1 MKNIFTAAL
10 VLTASLS
17 FGQNMKKEKMTVS
30 YIQPPMVHL
39 EDGMGYTSQVV
50 LDYEEEINA
59 ELAKAEEEYQQA
71 LSEYPEKEAAAKAA
85 YDQRYAEYEKA
96 LEEWNSKGTMGKII
110 EKQVL
115 ENSKPSAPGSYYPPS
130 KPYKRQVTHQ
140 KLFNADQLASTYC
153 RIEGLNQDPNG
164 VQIEVHL
171 FGFENDDPV
180 VKKKEYTQVDSK
192 TKAKKTIIKSHWEFN
207 YRHSMSL
214 RAVHPNGTII
224 FDEVP
229 SSIADYKLYASA
241 DETRS
246 HPSTNANTFVEN
258 LQPKIVETNMGVIN
272 WMLNDKL
279 GTTEQKRDVQIIFV
293 KNKKGEYDDLE
304 NSMFDAKEGYNMLT
318 SRPDE
323 AKAKIARAIE
333 AWEGAL
339 EEGDMDDKKARI
351 NKKVIPDLYK
361 NLLLACALTE
371 EFTRAEDHFNA
382 TLRLDFSRGDEKDL
396 KETMLLVNDLKER
409 HQK

>member
-1 MKNIFTAAL
+1 MKNIFSAAL
-10 VLTASLS
+10 VLTACLS

-39 EDGMGYTSQVV
+39 EDGMGYTSQVI
-50 LDYEEEINA
+50 LDYEEEINT

-71 LSEYPEKEAAAKAA
+71 LAEYPEKEATAKAA

-115 ENSKPSAPGSYYPPS
+115 ENNKPSAPGSYYPPS

-153 RIEGLNQDPNG
+153 RIDGLNQDPNG

-304 NSMFDAKEGYNMLT
+304 NAMFDAKEGYNMLT

-323 AKAKIARAIE
+323 AKAKIASAIE

-339 EEGDMDDKKARI
+339 AEGDMDDKKARI
-351 NKKVIPDLYK
+351 NKKVLPDLYK

-409 HQK
+409 HQM

>member
-1 MKNIFTAAL
+1 MKKIFTAAFF
-10 VLTASLS
+10 LTASLS

-30 YIQPPMVHL
+30 YIQPPIVHL
-39 EDGMGYTSQVV
+39 EEGMGYTNQVI
-50 LDYEEEINA
+50 LDYEAEINA
-59 ELAKAEEEYQQA
+59 ELAKAEEEYKQA
-71 LSEYPEKEAAAKAA
+71 LAEYPEKEAVAKTA

-153 RIEGLNQDPNG
+153 RIDGLDQDPNG
-164 VQIEVHL
+164 VKIEVHL

-192 TKAKKTIIKSHWEFN
+192 TKAKKTIVKSHWEFN

-229 SSIADYKLYASA
+229 SSIADYKRYASA

-258 LQPKIVETNMGVIN
+258 LQPKIVETNMGIIN

-304 NSMFDAKEGYNMLT
+304 NAMFDAKEGYNMLT
-318 SRPDE
+318 SRPDN
-323 AKAKIARAIE
+323 ARAKISSAIE

-339 EEGDMDDKKARI
+339 EEGDMNDKKARI
-351 NKKVIPDLYK
+351 NKKVLPDLYK

-371 EFTRAEDHFNA
+371 EFTRAEDHYNA

>member
-1 MKNIFTAAL
+1 MKKIFTAAFF
-10 VLTASLS
+10 LTASFS

-30 YIQPPMVHL
+30 YIQPPIVHL
-39 EDGMGYTSQVV
+39 EEGMGYTNQVI
-50 LDYEEEINA
+50 LDYEAEINA

-71 LSEYPEKEAAAKAA
+71 LAEYPEKEAVAKTA

-153 RIEGLNQDPNG
+153 RIDGLDQDPNG
-164 VQIEVHL
+164 VKIEVHL

-192 TKAKKTIIKSHWEFN
+192 TKAKKTIVKSHWEFN

-229 SSIADYKLYASA
+229 SSIADYKRYASA

-258 LQPKIVETNMGVIN
+258 LQPKIVETNMGIIN

-304 NSMFDAKEGYNMLT
+304 NAMFDAKEGYNMLT
-318 SRPDE
+318 SRPDN
-323 AKAKIARAIE
+323 ARAKISSAIE

-339 EEGDMDDKKARI
+339 EEGDMNDKKARI
-351 NKKVIPDLYK
+351 NKKVLPDLYK

-371 EFTRAEDHFNA
+371 EFTRAEDHYNA

>member
-1 MKNIFTAAL
+1 MKKVFTL
-10 VLTASLS
+10 VLLLTACLS
-17 FGQNMKKEKMTVS
+17 FSQNMKKEKMTVS

-39 EDGMGYTSQVV
+39 EEGMGYTSQVI
-50 LDYEEEINA
+50 LDYEEEING

-71 LSEYPEKEAAAKAA
+71 LAEYPEKEAAAKAA
-85 YDQRYAEYEKA
+85 YDQRYSEYEKA

-140 KLFNADQLASTYC
+140 KIFNSDQLASTYC

-214 RAVHPNGTII
+214 RAVHPNGAII

-229 SSIADYKLYASA
+229 SRIADYKLYASA

-258 LQPKIVETNMGVIN
+258 LQPKIVETNMGIIN

-293 KNKKGEYDDLE
+293 KNKKGEFDDLE
-304 NSMFDAKEGYNMLT
+304 NAMFDAKEGYNMLT

-323 AKAKIARAIE
+323 AKAKITSAIE
-333 AWEGAL
+333 AWESAL
-339 EEGDMDDKKARI
+339 EEGDINDKKARI

-371 EFTRAEDHFNA
+371 EFTKAEDHYNA
-382 TLRLDFSRGDEKDL
+382 TLRLDFRRGDEKDL

>member
-1 MKNIFTAAL
+1 MKKIFTAAL
-10 VLTASLS
+10 LLSAGLS
-17 FGQNMKKEKMTVS
+17 FGQNMQKEKMTVS
-30 YIQPPMVHL
+30 YLQPPMVHL
-39 EDGMGYTSQVV
+39 EEGMGYTSQVI

-71 LSEYPEKEAAAKAA
+71 MAEYPEKEAAAKAA

-96 LEEWNSKGTMGKII
+96 LEEWNSKRTMGKII
-110 EKQVL
+110 EKQFL

-153 RIEGLNQDPNG
+153 RIDGLDQDPNG
-164 VQIEVHL
+164 VKIEVHL

-192 TKAKKTIIKSHWEFN
+192 TKAKKTIVKSHWEFN

-229 SSIADYKLYASA
+229 SSIADYKRYASA

-258 LQPKIVETNMGVIN
+258 LQPKIVETNMGIIN

-304 NSMFDAKEGYNMLT
+304 NAMFDAKEGYNMLT
-318 SRPDE
+318 SRPDN
-323 AKAKIARAIE
+323 ARAKISSAIE

-339 EEGDMDDKKARI
+339 EEGDMNDKKARI
-351 NKKVIPDLYK
+351 NKKVLPDLYK

-371 EFTRAEDHFNA
+371 EFTRAEDHYNA

>member
-1 MKNIFTAAL
+1 MKNIFTAAFF
-10 VLTASLS
+10 LTASLS

-30 YIQPPMVHL
+30 YIQPPIVHL
-39 EDGMGYTSQVV
+39 EEGMGYTNQVI
-50 LDYEEEINA
+50 LDYEAEINA

-71 LSEYPEKEAAAKAA
+71 LAEYPEKEAVAKTA

-153 RIEGLNQDPNG
+153 RIDGLDQDPNG
-164 VQIEVHL
+164 VKIEVHL

-192 TKAKKTIIKSHWEFN
+192 TKAKKTIVKSHWEFN

-229 SSIADYKLYASA
+229 SSIADYKRYASA

-258 LQPKIVETNMGVIN
+258 LQPKIVETNMGIIN

-304 NSMFDAKEGYNMLT
+304 NAMFDAKEGYNMLT
-318 SRPDE
+318 SRPDN
-323 AKAKIARAIE
+323 ARAKISSAIE

-339 EEGDMDDKKARI
+339 EEGDMNDKKARI
-351 NKKVIPDLYK
+351 NKKVLPDLYK

-371 EFTRAEDHFNA
+371 EFTRAEDHYNA

>member
-1 MKNIFTAAL
+1 MKNIFTTAL

-17 FGQNMKKEKMTVS
+17 YGQNMKKEKMTVS

-39 EDGMGYTSQVV
+39 EDGMGYTSQVI

-71 LSEYPEKEAAAKAA
+71 LAEYPEKEATAKAA

-115 ENSKPSAPGSYYPPS
+115 ENNKPSAPGSYYPPS

-153 RIEGLNQDPNG
+153 RIDGLNQDPNG

-304 NSMFDAKEGYNMLT
+304 NAMFDAKEGYNMLT

-323 AKAKIARAIE
+323 AKAKIASAIE

>member
-39 EDGMGYTSQVV
+39 EDGMGYTSQVI

-323 AKAKIARAIE
+323 AKAKIASAIE

>member
-10 VLTASLS
+10 LLTASFS

-30 YIQPPMVHL
+30 YVQPPMVHL
-39 EDGMGYTSQVV
+39 EDGTGYTSQVI
-50 LDYEEEINA
+50 LDYEKEINA
-59 ELAKAEEEYQQA
+59 ELAKTEEEYQQA
-71 LSEYPEKEAAAKAA
+71 LAEYPEKEAAAKAA

-110 EKQVL
+110 QKQIL
-115 ENSKPSAPGSYYPPS
+115 ENSKPSPPGSYYPPS

-140 KLFNADQLASTYC
+140 KLFNADQLTSTYC
-153 RIEGLNQDPNG
+153 RIDGLKQDPNG
-164 VQIEVHL
+164 VRIEVHL

-192 TKAKKTIIKSHWEFN
+192 TKAIKTIIKSHWEFN

-229 SSIADYKLYASA
+229 SSIADYKRYASA

-246 HPSTNANTFVEN
+246 HPSTNANTFIEN

-293 KNKKGEYDDLE
+293 KNKKGKYNDLE
-304 NSMFDAKEGYNMLT
+304 NAMFDAKEGYNMLT

-323 AKAKIARAIE
+323 AKAKIAGAIE

-361 NLLLACALTE
+361 NLLLACALSE
-371 EFTRAEDHFNA
+371 EFTRAEDHYNA
-382 TLRLDFSRGDEKDL
+382 TLRIDFSRSDEKDL

>member
-1 MKNIFTAAL
+1 MKKVFTL
-10 VLTASLS
+10 VLLLSACLS
-17 FGQNMKKEKMTVS
+17 FSQNMKKEKMTVS
-30 YIQPPMVHL
+30 YSQPPMVHL
-39 EDGMGYTSQVV
+39 EEGMGYTSQVI

-71 LSEYPEKEAAAKAA
+71 LAEYPEKEAAAKAA

-130 KPYKRQVTHQ
+130 KPYKRQVMHQ
-140 KLFNADQLASTYC
+140 KIFNSDQLASTYC

-224 FDEVP
+224 FDEVT

-258 LQPKIVETNMGVIN
+258 LQPKIVETNMGIIN

-279 GTTEQKRDVQIIFV
+279 GTTDQKRYVQIIFV
-293 KNKKGEYDDLE
+293 KNKKGEFDDLE
-304 NSMFDAKEGYNMLT
+304 NAMFDAKEGYNMLT

-323 AKAKIARAIE
+323 AKAKITSAIE
-333 AWEGAL
+333 AWESAL
-339 EEGDMDDKKARI
+339 EEGDMNDKKARI

-371 EFTRAEDHFNA
+371 EFTKAEDHYNA

>member
-1 MKNIFTAAL
+1 MKKIFTAAL
-10 VLTASLS
+10 LLATSLS

-30 YIQPPMVHL
+30 YIQPPIVHL
-39 EDGMGYTSQVV
+39 EEGMGYTNQVI
-50 LDYEEEINA
+50 LDYEAEINA

-71 LSEYPEKEAAAKAA
+71 LAEYPEKEAVAKTA

-153 RIEGLNQDPNG
+153 RIDGLDQDPNG
-164 VQIEVHL
+164 VKIEVHL

-192 TKAKKTIIKSHWEFN
+192 TKAKKTIVKSHWEFN

-229 SSIADYKLYASA
+229 SSIADYKRYASA

-258 LQPKIVETNMGVIN
+258 LQPKIVETNMGIIN

-304 NSMFDAKEGYNMLT
+304 NAMFDAKEGYNMLT
-318 SRPDE
+318 SRPDN
-323 AKAKIARAIE
+323 ARAKISSAIE

-339 EEGDMDDKKARI
+339 EEGDMNDKKARI
-351 NKKVIPDLYK
+351 NKKVLPDLYK

-371 EFTRAEDHFNA
+371 EFTRAEDHYNA

>member
-1 MKNIFTAAL
+1 MKKIFTAAFF
-10 VLTASLS
+10 LTASLS

-30 YIQPPMVHL
+30 YIQPPIVHL
-39 EDGMGYTSQVV
+39 EEGMGYTNQVI
-50 LDYEEEINA
+50 LDYEAEINA

-71 LSEYPEKEAAAKAA
+71 LAEYPEKEAVAKTA

-115 ENSKPSAPGSYYPPS
+115 ENSKPNAPGSYYPPS

-153 RIEGLNQDPNG
+153 RIDGLDQDPNG
-164 VQIEVHL
+164 VKIEVHL

-192 TKAKKTIIKSHWEFN
+192 TKAKKTIVKSHWEFN

-229 SSIADYKLYASA
+229 SSIADYKRYASA

-258 LQPKIVETNMGVIN
+258 LQPKIVETNMGIIN

-304 NSMFDAKEGYNMLT
+304 NAMFDAKEGYNMLT
-318 SRPDE
+318 SRPDN
-323 AKAKIARAIE
+323 ARAKISSAIE

-339 EEGDMDDKKARI
+339 EEGDMNDKKARI
-351 NKKVIPDLYK
+351 NKKVLPDLYK

-371 EFTRAEDHFNA
+371 EFTRAEDHYNA

>member
-17 FGQNMKKEKMTVS
+17 YGQNMKKEKMTVS

-39 EDGMGYTSQVV
+39 EDGMGYTSQVI

-71 LSEYPEKEAAAKAA
+71 LAEYPEKEATAKAA

-115 ENSKPSAPGSYYPPS
+115 ENNKPSAPGSYYPPS

-153 RIEGLNQDPNG
+153 RIDGLNQDPNG

-304 NSMFDAKEGYNMLT
+304 NAMFDAKEGYNMLT

-323 AKAKIARAIE
+323 AKAKIASAIE

>member
-1 MKNIFTAAL
+1 MKNIFSAAL
-10 VLTASLS
+10 VLTACLS

-39 EDGMGYTSQVV
+39 EDGMGYTSQVI
-50 LDYEEEINA
+50 LDYEEEINT

-71 LSEYPEKEAAAKAA
+71 LAEYPEKEATAKAA

-115 ENSKPSAPGSYYPPS
+115 ENNKPSAPGSYYPPS

-153 RIEGLNQDPNG
+153 RIDGLNQDPNG

-293 KNKKGEYDDLE
+293 KNKNGEYDDLE
-304 NSMFDAKEGYNMLT
+304 NAMFDAKEGYNMLT

-323 AKAKIARAIE
+323 AKAKIASAIE

-339 EEGDMDDKKARI
+339 AEGDMDDKKARI
-351 NKKVIPDLYK
+351 NKKVLPDLYK

-409 HQK
+409 HQM

>member
-1 MKNIFTAAL
+1 MKNIFSAAL
-10 VLTASLS
+10 LLSVSIS

-39 EDGMGYTSQVV
+39 EDGMGYTSQVI
-50 LDYEEEINA
+50 LDYEEEINT

-71 LSEYPEKEAAAKAA
+71 LAEYPEKEATAKAA

-115 ENSKPSAPGSYYPPS
+115 ENNKPSAPGSYYPPS

-153 RIEGLNQDPNG
+153 RIDGLNQDPNG

-304 NSMFDAKEGYNMLT
+304 NAMFDAKEGYNMLT
-318 SRPDE
+318 SRPDN
-323 AKAKIARAIE
+323 ARAKISSAIE

-339 EEGDMDDKKARI
+339 EEGDMNDKKARI
-351 NKKVIPDLYK
+351 NKKVLPDLYK

-371 EFTRAEDHFNA
+371 EFTRAEDHYNA

>member
-1 MKNIFTAAL
+1 MKKIFTAAFF
-10 VLTASLS
+10 LTASLS

-30 YIQPPMVHL
+30 YIQPPIVHL
-39 EDGMGYTSQVV
+39 EEGMGYTNQVI
-50 LDYEEEINA
+50 LDYEAEINA

-71 LSEYPEKEAAAKAA
+71 LAEYPEKEAVAKTA

-110 EKQVL
+110 DKQVL

-153 RIEGLNQDPNG
+153 RIDGLDQDPNG
-164 VQIEVHL
+164 VKIEVHL

-192 TKAKKTIIKSHWEFN
+192 TKAKKTIVKSHWEFN

-229 SSIADYKLYASA
+229 SSIADYKRYASA

-258 LQPKIVETNMGVIN
+258 LQPKIVETNMGIIN

-304 NSMFDAKEGYNMLT
+304 NAMFDAKEGYNMLT
-318 SRPDE
+318 SRPDN
-323 AKAKIARAIE
+323 ARAKISSAIE

-339 EEGDMDDKKARI
+339 EEGDMNDKKARI
-351 NKKVIPDLYK
+351 NKKVLPDLYK

-371 EFTRAEDHFNA
+371 EFTRAEDHYNA

>member
-1 MKNIFTAAL
+1 MKKIFTAAFF
-10 VLTASLS
+10 LTASLS

-30 YIQPPMVHL
+30 YIQPPIVHL
-39 EDGMGYTSQVV
+39 EEGMGYTNQVI
-50 LDYEEEINA
+50 LDYEAEINA

-71 LSEYPEKEAAAKAA
+71 LAEYPEKEAVAKTA

-153 RIEGLNQDPNG
+153 RIDGLDQDPNG
-164 VQIEVHL
+164 VKIEVHL

-192 TKAKKTIIKSHWEFN
+192 TKAKKTIVKSHWEFN

-229 SSIADYKLYASA
+229 SSIADYKRYASA

-258 LQPKIVETNMGVIN
+258 LQPKIVETNMGIIN

-304 NSMFDAKEGYNMLT
+304 NAMFDAKEGYNMLT
-318 SRPDE
+318 SRPDN
-323 AKAKIARAIE
+323 ARAKISSAIE

-339 EEGDMDDKKARI
+339 EEGDMNDKKARI
-351 NKKVIPDLYK
+351 NKKVLPDLYK

-371 EFTRAEDHFNA
+371 EFTRAEDHYNA

>member
-1 MKNIFTAAL
+1 MKNIFTTAL

-17 FGQNMKKEKMTVS
+17 YGQNMKKEKMTVS

-39 EDGMGYTSQVV
+39 EDGMGYTSQVI

-71 LSEYPEKEAAAKAA
+71 LAEYPEKEATAKAA

-115 ENSKPSAPGSYYPPS
+115 ENNKPSAPGSYYPPS

-153 RIEGLNQDPNG
+153 RIDGLNQDPNG

-304 NSMFDAKEGYNMLT
+304 NAMFDAKEGYNMLT

-323 AKAKIARAIE
+323 AKAKIASAIE

-339 EEGDMDDKKARI
+339 EEGDMDDKKTRI